1 MNPSFILLIILI
13 YFVVLYGVSYFTS
26 RKADNQTF
34 FSANKKS
41 PWYLVAYGMIG
52 ASLSG
57 VTFISIPGWVGQS
70 QFSYMQVVL
79 GYFAGYMVIAHVLLP
94 LYYRLNLTTIYGYLE
109 QRFGLVSYQTGAMF
123 FIISRVV
130 GASFR
135 MFLMAGV
142 LHHTVFEHF
151 GIPFYATAFISVFL
165 IWVYTAKGGIK
176 TIIYTDLL
184 QTTFMLV
191 AVLLTIGFIA
201 LRLDF
206 GWMQIGSKIMASNYS
221 QIFFFDDFKNANFFW
236 KQFFSG
242 MFITIVMTGLD
253 QDMMQK
259 NLTCRNIGDA
269 KKNMMWFS
277 ALLVPVNFIFLMLG
291 ALLYMYVDA
300 HAIHVPAKADMLYPF
315 LATGGEFPYYIGIIF
330 ILGLVAAAYS
340 SADGALTALT
350 TSFSID
356 ILRID
361 KKHDTL
367 KQVKIRKQIHI
378 LFSVILALS
387 IVIFNEISDDSV
399 IKSLLDAAGYTYGP
413 LLGLFA
419 FGLLTKYKIREN
431 LVIPILVS
439 SPFITFAIKFANEHF
454 NNSYQIGFEL
464 LIINGLIT
472 FIGLWL
478 IRISLK

>member
-41 PWYLVAYGMIG
+41 PWYLVAYGMLG

-135 MFLMAGV
+135 MFLMAG
-142 LHHTVFEHF
+142 
-151 GIPFYATAFISVFL
+151 
-165 IWVYTAKGGIK
+165 
-176 TIIYTDLL
+176 
-184 QTTFMLV
+184 
-191 AVLLTIGFIA
+191 
-201 LRLDF
+201 DF
-206 GWMQIGSKIMASNYS
+206 GWMQIGPKIMASNYS

-259 NLTCRNIGDA
+259 NLTCRNIGEA

-300 HAIHVPAKADMLYPF
+300 HAIHMPAKADMLYAF
-315 LATGGEFPYYIGIIF
+315 LATGGEFPYYIGIVF

-361 KKHDTL
+361 KKHDTH

-378 LFSVILALS
+378 LFSVILAIS

-413 LLGLFA
+413 LLGIFA

-478 IRISLK
+478 IRISSK